1 MGNQC
6 LKKIADGDKEGYKQ
20 HNQIV
25 IDDDDELGGS
35 LGGFRDGGLS
45 SSSALSVASPDQ
57 VRRLVEQQMALS
69 DELDITSRS
78 SAPPARPTSNDPV
91 DADDDDLAEQ
101 HEDEAF
107 VKQGQAAWAL
117 ARSQMQARISSNA
130 SSKTDIGNHF
140 SIGDEDEDAF
150 ARELDQAMRQ

>member
-6 LKKIADGDKEGYKQ
+6 LKKISDEKDGYKQ

-25 IDDDDELGGS
+25 IDEDDDLGGS
-35 LGGFRDGGLS
+35 LGSFRGGALS
-45 SSSALSVASPDQ
+45 SSNALSVASPDQ

-69 DELDITSRS
+69 DELDIASRA
-78 SAPPARPTSNDPV
+78 APPALSLSSKAPV
-91 DADDDDLAEQ
+91 FEDDQDGEN
-101 HEDEAF
+101 EDEAF
-107 VKQGQAAWAL
+107 VKQGQAAWAQ
-117 ARSQMQARISSNA
+117 ARSQMQSRISANTGA
-130 SSKTDIGNHF
+130 KTEVGNPF